1 VHLPEGFVPD
11 LIALDLDDT
20 LVPHLGSV
28 SERVIESVQRVRN
41 AGITVIPATG
51 RTVSTTAPISRA
63 AELDNWMVC
72 SNGAVLATV
81 EPESTVHAATFDPGP
96 LLDRLQDLV
105 PDAVYAVEDVH
116 GVFHTTS
123 MFGAGA
129 LGLAIREVPFEHLL
143 AEPVVRLVVRSEMH
157 ARDGFQD
164 VAREMGFH
172 SVIFGISNVAWM
184 DVGPQGVNK
193 ATGLQDLVGRLGIDQ
208 SKVLAIGDS
217 YNDVEM
223 LKWAGVGVAMGSAP
237 RTVREVADAMTSE
250 HPGDGVADVLD
261 AISLRA

>member
-1 VHLPEGFVPD
+1 MVNLPEGFVPE

-20 LVPHLGSV
+20 LVPHLGTV
-28 SERVIESVQRVRN
+28 NERVIDAVRRVRE

-51 RTVSTTAPISRA
+51 RTVSTTSPISRA

-81 EPESTVHAATFDPGP
+81 EPESIVQTATFDPGP
-96 LLDRLQDLV
+96 LLDRLRELV
-105 PDAVYAVEDVH
+105 PDAVYAVEDIH
-116 GVFHTTS
+116 GVFHTTR

-157 ARDGFQD
+157 ARDGFQE

-193 ATGLQDLVGRLGIDQ
+193 ATGLSHVIERLGIDQ

-217 YNDVEM
+217 YNDIEM

-237 RTVREVADAMTSE
+237 DSIKAIADAVTSPE
-250 HPGDGVADVLD
+250 PGDGVADVLD
-261 AISLRA
+261 AIVL